1 MKIETLVKTR
11 LRSFTTAIAVCCCIM
26 ANAVYGQ
33 QGSSVSGTI
42 VDNQSNTPLPGVN
55 VIEKGTNNGTT
66 TDFDGNFQLQLSS
79 SDAILE
85 ITYIGFKSQE
95 VDRKSTRLNS
105 SHVKSSYAVF
115 CLTKK

>member
-11 LRSFTTAIAVCCCIM
+11 LRTFTTTIAECCCIIS
-26 ANAVYGQ
+26 NAFYGQ
-33 QGSSVSGTI
+33 QGSSVNGII
-42 VDNQSNTPLPGVN
+42 VDNQSNTTLPEVN

-95 VDRKSTRLNS
+95 VNLNGRTS
-105 SHVKSSYAVF
+105 VQIVLEVDTQSLEEV
-115 CLTKK
+115 